1 MLKKETKVS
10 KRNNKKR
17 DIDLKSKFSKF
28 YNSFFK
34 NMSSLR
40 QIFIWYLVISLIGS
54 LLLFLPISQNEGQSI
69 NFLDALFI
77 SSSSFSDTG
86 LSTKGISKTFNWF
99 GQLII
104 LILVNVGGV
113 GFFTIKIFILTYILR
128 KRLTYSDI
136 SDVSSEVGTSN
147 KNETLGLVFSSI
159 IISLSS
165 SIIFGFIFSFIFY
178 WGALPSGAIIGDG
191 YGPSLWAGLFH
202 ASSSINNAGFDI
214 FNGDTSMAVLG
225 NGGSAITIQAFTL
238 CLSIIGGIG
247 FGVAYD
253 IYLYIKSKTTG
264 QTFSFSLVT
273 KISVVSYATIAMVG
287 LGLVYMSEGIEIA
300 TNKGG
305 SFLINGDNNTGTNIF
320 YNIWALT
327 FNTFSTRNLGFSTM
341 ELSAT
346 NTATQMIQGIMMFI
360 GSGPGSTAGGLR
372 TTTLFVL
379 VISAWSFI
387 RNKKS
392 TNIFKRSIPID
403 IVRNSFR
410 ILVISLNLIVFSVIS
425 IYIAQRLGSNS
436 VDLKDIIFL
445 TLSAY
450 GTTGLSLFS
459 LSGEALEIYSKILL
473 ILVMFIGQVGVLVMV
488 SQFKLKENK
497 IQKEYPE
504 EYVNLG

>member
-1 MLKKETKVS
+1 
-10 KRNNKKR
+10 
-17 DIDLKSKFSKF
+17 
-28 YNSFFK
+28 
-34 NMSSLR
+34 MSSLR

-86 LSTKGISKTFNWF
+86 LSTKGISDTFNWF

-113 GFFTIKIFILTYILR
+113 GFFTIKIFILTYIFR
-128 KRLTYSDI
+128 KRLAYSDI

-300 TNKGG
+300 TNSN
-305 SFLINGDNNTGTNIF
+305 SFLINGDGLRQPELPTGTNIF

-327 FNTFSTRNLGFSTM
+327 FSTFSTRNLGFSTM

-346 NTATQMIQGIMMFI
+346 NTTTQMIQGIMMFI

-387 RNKKS
+387 KNKRS

-410 ILVISLNLIVFSVIS
+410 ILIISLNLIVFSVIS
-425 IYIAQRLGSNS
+425 IYIAERLGSS
-436 VDLKDIIFL
+436 KLDLKDIIFL

-459 LSGEALEIYSKILL
+459 LSGDALEIYSKILL
-473 ILVMFIGQVGVLVMV
+473 ILIMFIGQVGVLIMM
-488 SQFKLKENK
+488 SQFKLKEK
-497 IQKEYPE
+497 EIQKEYPE